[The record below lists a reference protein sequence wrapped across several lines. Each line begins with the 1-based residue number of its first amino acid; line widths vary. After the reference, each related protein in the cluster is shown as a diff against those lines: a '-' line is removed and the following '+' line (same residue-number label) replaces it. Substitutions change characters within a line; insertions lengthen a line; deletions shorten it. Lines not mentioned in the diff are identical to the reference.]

1 MNRKDFL
8 KKTALGAGALPILGG
23 LALPS
28 FASIPDKPAQ
38 VLPPIK
44 ITAVKAYAMKKALYV
59 KVETDAGVSG
69 WGEGSHDNIALTA
82 QAVEEFIAPK
92 VKGKDPFQSEYLW
105 NWLYYSEEDI
115 GQSGLWPGAIAG
127 FDNALWDLKG
137 KLLGLPVHKLLGGS
151 GTEKVKVYGSFAR
164 GEGKKIL
171 SDLELAKQAE
181 AFILQGID
189 TLKLRMQIRLLQVDP
204 EPDPTFETIKQLRK
218 AIGDNITLFVDF
230 NNGYRASKAIAMAN
244 KLYEYCNIAA
254 VEEPV
259 SYQTYDDLAQ
269 VVAAV
274 DIPVMAGEHEYNRWQ
289 FRDLITR
296 GKVDVLNADLIKAGG
311 LSECLKIAHMAS
323 AFDRPI
329 MVHNARPTYCTATS
343 LQLIAAISNAARVQ
357 EYTGKRAELDLGDLF
372 HNNIVFTNGYLEVPQ
387 IPGMGLLPNEQ
398 AMEKNKLNK

>member
-1 MNRKDFL
+1 MNRKEFL
-8 KKTALGAGALPILGG
+8 KKSLWGAGAFPILGG
-23 LALPS
+23 MSLPAIADS
-28 FASIPDKPAQ
+28 SGKAVPS
-38 VLPPIK
+38 VK
-44 ITAVKAYAMKKALYV
+44 ITGIKAFAMKKALYV

-82 QAVEEFIAPK
+82 TAVEEYIAPK
-92 VKGKDPFQSEYLW
+92 VKGKDPFHSEYLW
-105 NWLYYSEEDI
+105 QWLYFSEEDI
-115 GQSGLWPGAIAG
+115 GQSGLWPGALAG

-151 GTEKVKVYGSFAR
+151 NVEKVKVYGSFAR

-171 SDLELAKQAE
+171 SDAELARQAE
-181 AFILQGID
+181 AFIAQGID
-189 TLKLRMQIRLLQVDP
+189 TLKLRMQIRLLNVDP
-204 EPDPTFETIKQLRK
+204 EPDPTFKTIQSLRK
-218 AIGDNITLFVDF
+218 AIGDDITLFVDF
-230 NNGYRASKAIAMAN
+230 NNGYRASKAITMAN

-274 DIPVMAGEHEYNRWQ
+274 QIPVMAGEHEYNRWQ
-289 FRDLITR
+289 FRDLITK

-311 LSECLKIAHMAS
+311 LSECLKVAHMAS

-343 LQLIAAISNAARVQ
+343 LQLEAAISNAARVQ
-357 EYTGKRAELDLGDLF
+357 EYTGSRLELELGNLF
-372 HNNIVFTNGYLEVPQ
+372 QNSIEFSKGYLTVPQ
-387 IPGMGLLPNEQ
+387 LPGMGLIPDEK